1 MEKML
6 TAESAVMEKTVS
18 QKVTSKQLEAKITVY
33 TVLFAVI
40 ILNVLWWA
48 GSRSI
53 VPENVPAMSTL
64 ETVQHPHLYTQ
75 IEVHP

>member
-18 QKVTSKQLEAKITVY
+18 QKVTSKQLEAKITAY

-40 ILNVLWWA
+40 ILNVL
-48 GSRSI
+48 
-53 VPENVPAMSTL
+53 
-64 ETVQHPHLYTQ
+64 
-75 IEVHP
+75 